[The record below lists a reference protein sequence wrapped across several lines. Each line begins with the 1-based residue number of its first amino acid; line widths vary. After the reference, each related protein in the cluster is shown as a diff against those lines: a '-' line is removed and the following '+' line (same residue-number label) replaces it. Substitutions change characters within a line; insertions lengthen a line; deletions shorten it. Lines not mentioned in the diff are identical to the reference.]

1 MHTLKSPNRAR
12 GFSLIELLIVVAIIG
27 TIAAIALPN
36 FLESKQAAHN
46 ASAISSLRL
55 IHSAETSYRF
65 SNPQFADLPAL
76 GAAGLLSSQQ
86 FAGNQHSGYTFT
98 VSAATMSDRF
108 YEVTAAPNV
117 APWRYYYMD
126 VSGVIRSNM
135 GATADASSAPINY

>member
-1 MHTLKSPNRAR
+1 MHALKSPNRAC

-36 FLESKQAAHN
+36 FFETRQAAHN

-55 IHSAETSYRF
+55 IHSAEASYRAA
-65 SNPQFADLPAL
+65 NPQYGSLAAL
-76 GAAGLLSSQQ
+76 GAAGFLSAQQ
-86 FAGNQHSGYTFT
+86 FAGGQHSNYTFT
-98 VSAATMSDRF
+98 ISAATLDENF

-117 APWRYYYMD
+117 APWRYYYTD

-135 GATADASSAPINY
+135 GAAADGNSPPINY